1 MSINSGHARY
11 FPRPIRTTANPL
23 ERAIL
28 QLEKMI
34 GAQRTSAL
42 PAPFALYKAKRILND
57 ATRGARCRNLRVTA
71 CRTWNKR
78 SDIGSTGPKQ

>member
-1 MSINSGHARY
+1 MMSINSGHARY

-34 GAQRTSAL
+34 DAQRTIAL
-42 PAPFALYKAKRILND
+42 PAPFALYKAKRILE
-57 ATRGARCRNLRVTA
+57 RCHQGSPLPKFARDSMPNVE
-71 CRTWNKR
+71 
-78 SDIGSTGPKQ
+78 